1 MKFFSV
7 KIINL
12 IFQIVNPQG
21 ISMNDTNDRKSL
33 SFKKFSRKAIVH
45 IEERIVFV
53 IVYFRLTPIAT
64 NVTFYKECIVRNT
77 RSFRDGIFVIMF
89 VSARSKY
96 YN

>member
-1 MKFFSV
+1 MKLFPI
-7 KIINL
+7 KIIKF
-12 IFQIVNPQG
+12 IFQVVNPQG
-21 ISMNDTNDRKSL
+21 IPMNDTNDRKTL

-53 IVYFRLTPIAT
+53 IVYFSLTPIAT
-64 NVTFYKECIVRNT
+64 NVTFYKECIARNIL
-77 RSFRDGIFVIMF
+77 SFRDGIFVIMF